1 MPAIGSGDGKIG
13 CEKMIYPLKNQVSV
27 AFGCTAVCFGPGFVC
42 SVPFPGPPDPV
53 QTHKGKDNV
62 ASFRFRQF
70 NILAERKLLCVW
82 RRGDGRDEN

>member
-1 MPAIGSGDGKIG
+1 MAAAKLG
-13 CEKMIYPLKNQVSV
+13 LKNDLSLENPVVV
-27 AFGCTAVCFGPGFVC
+27 AFRSALVCFREKQTGFVC
-42 SVPFPGPPDPV
+42 SVRFPGPPDPV